1 MQLKTFISI
10 ISFICLAN
18 KLFGQIMPSQFGSY
32 HPSTTITSAP
42 ALHLDAGNTSSY
54 LGSGTNWTDLSG
66 NGINGVLV
74 NGPVYNNGN
83 NGHFIFDGI
92 NDYISF
98 STNLPST
105 NNLTYE
111 AWVNPSELNSSQ
123 FYALL
128 NHDGWTSGYVHFQFL
143 GNTLQFAINDK
154 NDKYAEFTFSTNT
167 WYHIA
172 AVYSTSNQRVSFYV
186 NGSLTNNESYTGNNQ
201 PSVASTTL
209 KLGTLNANSR
219 FFKGKIG
226 LVRVYHRTLSSAEL
240 LNNFNVSRPRFGL

>member
-18 KLFGQIMPSQFGSY
+18 KLFGQIMPTQFGSY
-32 HPSTTITSAP
+32 HPSTTIASAP
-42 ALHLDAGNTSSY
+42 DLYLDAGNSSSY
-54 LGSGTNWTDLSG
+54 QGSGTNWTDLSG

-83 NGHFIFDGI
+83 NGHFVFDGI
-92 NDYISF
+92 NDYVSF

-172 AVYSTSNQRVSFYV
+172 AVYSKSNQRVSFYV
-186 NGSLTNNESYTGNNQ
+186 NGSLTNNESYTGINQ

-209 KLGTLNANSR
+209 KLGTWDANSR

>member
-1 MQLKTFISI
+1 LQLKTFISI

-18 KLFGQIMPSQFGSY
+18 KLFGQIMPTQFGSY
-32 HPSTTITSAP
+32 HPSTTIASAP
-42 ALHLDAGNTSSY
+42 DLYLDAGNSSSY
-54 LGSGTNWTDLSG
+54 QGSGTNWTDLSG

-83 NGHFIFDGI
+83 NGHFVFDGI
-92 NDYISF
+92 NDYVSF

-172 AVYSTSNQRVSFYV
+172 AVYSKSNQRVSFYV
-186 NGSLTNNESYTGNNQ
+186 NGSLTNNESYTGINQ

-209 KLGTLNANSR
+209 KLGTWDANSR

>member
-1 MQLKTFISI
+1 
-10 ISFICLAN
+10 
-18 KLFGQIMPSQFGSY
+18 MPSQFGSY
-32 HPSTTITSAP
+32 HPSTTIASAP
-42 ALHLDAGNTSSY
+42 DLYLDAGNSSSY

-74 NGPVYNNGN
+74 NGPVYNNSN
-83 NGHFIFDGI
+83 NGHFVFDGI
-92 NDYISF
+92 NDYVSF

-143 GNTLQFAINDK
+143 GNTLQFALNDK
-154 NDKYAEFTFSTNT
+154 NDKYAEFTFSTNN

-172 AVYSTSNQRVSFYV
+172 AVYSRSNQRVSFYV
-186 NGSLTNNESYTGNNQ
+186 NGSWTNNEFYTGNNQ

-209 KLGTLNANSR
+209 KLGTWNTNSR